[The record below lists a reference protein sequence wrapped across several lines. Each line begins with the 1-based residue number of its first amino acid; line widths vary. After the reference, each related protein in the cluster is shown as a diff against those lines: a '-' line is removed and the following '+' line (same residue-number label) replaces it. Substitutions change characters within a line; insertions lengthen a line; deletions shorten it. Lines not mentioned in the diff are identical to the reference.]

1 VNKQIL
7 KKKGSFTLELDE
19 RRLEVINRVV
29 EEKGEAA
36 IPDLLSLMEKN
47 EDDPELIE
55 MTIEVLRRMDEKI
68 IDSLREYLRDKQKRL
83 NANPREYKEEAYR
96 TTLLVVIDLVGELG
110 YQEDIPLIESF
121 LGVFD
126 QEKAHLIIYEAIAK
140 LGGGSKYLDLLELL
154 AFEDDFTE
162 EMIEQVIMT
171 LSYIDE
177 PRALFDLLKI
187 TKFEWLDV
195 NQKIMVENGLKRLL
209 GFHKEFYEL
218 LKKDPYGKKVLKRL
232 LEVNE

>member
-1 VNKQIL
+1 
-7 KKKGSFTLELDE
+7 LELDE

-55 MTIEVLRRMDEKI
+55 MIIEALGFMNKGV
-68 IDSLREYLRDKQKRL
+68 IDYLRKYLEDKKKRF
-83 NANPREYKEEAYR
+83 NANPRKFKEEAYR

-121 LGVFD
+121 LGIFD
-126 QEKAHLIIYEAIAK
+126 EEKAHLIIYEAIAK
-140 LGGGSKYLDLLELL
+140 LGGGSKYLDLLELF
-154 AFEDDFTE
+154 AFEDDFTQ
-162 EMIEQVIMT
+162 EMIGQIIMT

-187 TKFEWLDV
+187 TKFEWLDA

-209 GFHKEFYEL
+209 GTHKEFYEL
-218 LKKDPYGKKVLKRL
+218 LEKDPYGKKVLKKL

>member
-1 VNKQIL
+1 M
-7 KKKGSFTLELDE
+7 ELDE

-55 MTIEVLRRMDEKI
+55 MIIEALGFMNKGV
-68 IDSLREYLRDKQKRL
+68 IDYLRKYLEDKKKRF
-83 NANPREYKEEAYR
+83 NANPRKFKEEAYR

-121 LGVFD
+121 LGIFD
-126 QEKAHLIIYEAIAK
+126 EEKAHLIIYEAIAK
-140 LGGGSKYLDLLELL
+140 LGGGSKYLDLLELF
-154 AFEDDFTE
+154 AFEDDFTQ
-162 EMIEQVIMT
+162 EMIGQIIMT
-171 LSYIDE
+171 LSNIDE

-187 TKFEWLDV
+187 TKFEWLDA

-209 GFHKEFYEL
+209 GTHKEFYEL
-218 LKKDPYGKKVLKRL
+218 LEKDPYGKKVLKKL

>member
-1 VNKQIL
+1 
-7 KKKGSFTLELDE
+7 
-19 RRLEVINRVV
+19 
-29 EEKGEAA
+29 
-36 IPDLLSLMEKN
+36 
-47 EDDPELIE
+47 
-55 MTIEVLRRMDEKI
+55 
-68 IDSLREYLRDKQKRL
+68 
-83 NANPREYKEEAYR
+83 
-96 TTLLVVIDLVGELG
+96 
-110 YQEDIPLIESF
+110 
-121 LGVFD
+121 
-126 QEKAHLIIYEAIAK
+126 

-218 LKKDPYGKKVLKRL
+218 LEKDPYGKKVLKRL

>member
-1 VNKQIL
+1 
-7 KKKGSFTLELDE
+7 
-19 RRLEVINRVV
+19 
-29 EEKGEAA
+29 
-36 IPDLLSLMEKN
+36 M
-47 EDDPELIE
+47 
-55 MTIEVLRRMDEKI
+55 
-68 IDSLREYLRDKQKRL
+68 
-83 NANPREYKEEAYR
+83 
-96 TTLLVVIDLVGELG
+96 
-110 YQEDIPLIESF
+110 
-121 LGVFD
+121 
-126 QEKAHLIIYEAIAK
+126 IIYEAIAK

-218 LKKDPYGKKVLKRL
+218 LEKDPYGKKVLKRL

>member
-1 VNKQIL
+1 M
-7 KKKGSFTLELDE
+7 ELDE

-55 MTIEVLRRMDEKI
+55 MIIEVLRRMDRGVI
-68 IDSLREYLRDKQKRL
+68 AYLREYLIKNQKRF
-83 NANPREYKEEAYR
+83 NANPRVYKEEAYR

-110 YQEDIPLIESF
+110 NQEDIDLIESF

-126 QEKAHLIIYEAIAK
+126 HEKPHLIIYEAIAK
-140 LGGGSKYLDLLELL
+140 LGGGAKYLDLLELF
-154 AFEDDFTE
+154 AFEDDFTK
-162 EMIEQVIMT
+162 EMIGQVIMT

-187 TKFEWLDV
+187 TKFEWLDA
-195 NQKIMVENGLKRLL
+195 NQKIMVENGLKRML
-209 GFHKEFYEL
+209 GIHKEFYEL
-218 LKKDPYGKKVLKRL
+218 LEKDPYGKKVLKKL